1 MKKPKTILIPGR
13 PPVHALRP
21 FSDLRLTSSF
31 TEESRLAAGKIRRDI
46 ESPFNQFGATR
57 ERHSVEKVGLISEN
71 ARM

>member
-1 MKKPKTILIPGR
+1 M
-13 PPVHALRP
+13 HALRP
-21 FSDLRLTSSF
+21 FSDLRLTSSSF